1 MKDPDLSSG
10 RYRFIRGR
18 TLNWRRGTLDRVG
31 GGMAPPG
38 LTTASL
44 KRSQIVEFDNRI
56 ERCRLRMDSKEAGS
70 PQGLYKTST

>member
-1 MKDPDLSSG
+1 MKDPDSSSV

-18 TLNWRRGTLDRVG
+18 TLSWRRGTLDRVG

-44 KRSQIVEFDNRI
+44 RRSQILEVDE
-56 ERCRLRMDSKEAGS
+56 EQKAVA
-70 PQGLYKTST
+70 